1 MTKRIRPRWMI
12 RLGTIALFGGL
23 FGCMAVAGSLC
34 FFQFAPP
41 EQTCL
46 SCHEIQAP
54 YDRWAGSTHRTVSC
68 KKCHGGT
75 LTSGIHGLE
84 ENIKRLVAHVRDTD
98 HADMRLSEDQV
109 VAINTKCGQCHAR
122 EYAHW
127 LSGGHGIN
135 YPAIF
140 LDEKHNKTEQI
151 AEDCLRC
158 HGMFF
163 EGSVGEVVE
172 PLDIKGPWRLKDA
185 SLANRPAIPCLA
197 CHQVHVAGHPFAKS
211 TEHGGEKGE
220 KDAAAAPECREA
232 VCLYSRRERTH
243 FAAADLPQP
252 KIEDHGRPVLV
263 STDPRQRVCVQC
275 HAPNAYGEA
284 GSGDD
289 RTPRGVHEG
298 LSCAACHA
306 PHSNDARASCVQCHP
321 KFSHCGLD
329 VTQMDTS
336 FRSSQSPHN
345 IHSVSCTD
353 CHTKGVPTKPSEKAD
368 ADKESA
374 NK

>member
-1 MTKRIRPRWMI
+1 MTPRQKWI
-12 RLGTIALFGGL
+12 ARLGGLGLFGGL
-23 FGCMAVAGSLC
+23 FVLMAGAGSLC

-46 SCHEIQAP
+46 SCHEIQEP
-54 YDRWAGSTHRTVSC
+54 YDRWAESTHRTVSC

-75 LTSGIHGLE
+75 LTSGLHGLE
-84 ENIKRLVAHVRDTD
+84 ENLNRLFHHLRDTE
-98 HADMRLSEDQV
+98 HGDMRLSEQQA
-109 VAINTKCGQCHAR
+109 VAINDKCAQCHAR
-122 EYAHW
+122 EFAHW
-127 LSGGHGIN
+127 QSGGHGIT
-135 YPAIF
+135 YRAIF

-163 EGSVGEVVE
+163 EGSVGELVE

-185 SLANRPAIPCLA
+185 KMADRPAIPCLA
-197 CHQVHVAGHPFAKS
+197 CHQVHVAGHPFAGAAKV
-211 TEHGGEKGE
+211 GEKAA
-220 KDAAAAPECREA
+220 DACVGDHRAA
-232 VCLYSRRERTH
+232 VCLYSRREHTH
-243 FAAADLPQP
+243 FAAADLPLP
-252 KIEDHGRPVLV
+252 KIEENGRPVLV

-306 PHSNDARASCVQCHP
+306 AHSNDARASCVQCHP

-329 VTQMDTS
+329 VATMDTT
-336 FRSSQSPHN
+336 FHSSESKHN
-345 IHSVSCTD
+345 IHWVRCED
-353 CHTKGVPTKPSEKAD
+353 CHTTGVPAKAG
-368 ADKESA
+368 AKA
-374 NK
+374 K

>member
-1 MTKRIRPRWMI
+1 MI
-12 RLGTIALFGGL
+12 RLSTLAFFGGV
-23 FGCMAVAGSLC
+23 FGFTAVAGSLC

-46 SCHEIQAP
+46 SCHEIQEP
-54 YDRWAGSTHRTVSC
+54 YNRWANSTHRTVSC
-68 KKCHGGT
+68 KRCHGGT

-84 ENIKRLVAHVRDTD
+84 ENLKRLFFHLRDTHHD
-98 HADMRLSEDQV
+98 DMRLSEEQV
-109 VAINTKCGQCHAR
+109 VAINEKCGQCHAR
-122 EYAHW
+122 EFAHW
-127 LSGGHGIN
+127 SKGGHGIG
-135 YPAIF
+135 YAAIF

-163 EGSVGEVVE
+163 EGPVGDVVQ
-172 PLDIKGPWRLKDA
+172 PLDVKGPWQLKDPK
-185 SLANRPAIPCLA
+185 LADRPVVPCLA
-197 CHQVHVAGHPFAKS
+197 CHQVHVAGHPFTVSADRR
-211 TEHGGEKGE
+211 EK
-220 KDAAAAPECREA
+220 KDEATAADHRAA

-243 FAAADLPQP
+243 FAAADLPVP
-252 KIEDHGRPVLV
+252 KIEEHGRPVQV

-321 KFSHCGLD
+321 KLSNCGLD
-329 VTQMDTS
+329 VAKMDTT
-336 FRSSQSPHN
+336 FRSAESQHN
-345 IHSVSCTD
+345 IHWVRCAD
-353 CHTKGVPTKPSEKAD
+353 CHTTGVPSKSSEKAGVG
-368 ADKESA
+368 K
-374 NK
+374 